1 MKNFDILSL
10 LSKAAVLLSATVL
23 LASCGGSA
31 RVDGILED
39 APDSEVI
46 VRLLDI
52 NRFKTLDTVSVDDEG
67 RFSYKMKIAAGQP
80 EFVYLFYKDTR
91 IASLLLENGD
101 RVKVTADTT
110 GTFEVSGSEE
120 SRLLAEVERDFA
132 VFSASFTDLVSR
144 LDAAD
149 PDSEEA
155 SDLKREMGASY
166 TDYYRSRVRYVM
178 EHPYSM
184 TVIPVFYQ
192 VVGAGLPV
200 FGQDTDAI
208 HFDNICDSLE
218 TVYPD
223 SRYVKSLRDEADRRQ
238 DILEMRIR
246 MQNADEVNFP
256 DIELSDV
263 SATKVML
270 SDVDAKVII
279 LHFWSPSDALQKMFN
294 LDVLKPVYEDY
305 HSRGLEIYQVA
316 LDADKAGWA
325 RTVKDQGLEWINVC
339 DVQGYASTAARLY
352 NVNSLPV
359 SFVIAEGDMT
369 AGKFTDE
376 KSLRR
381 LLDRLL

>member
-144 LDAAD
+144 L
-149 PDSEEA
+149 P
-155 SDLKREMGASY
+155 
-166 TDYYRSRVRYVM
+166 
-178 EHPYSM
+178 
-184 TVIPVFYQ
+184 
-192 VVGAGLPV
+192 
-200 FGQDTDAI
+200 
-208 HFDNICDSLE
+208 
-218 TVYPD
+218 
-223 SRYVKSLRDEADRRQ
+223 
-238 DILEMRIR
+238 
-246 MQNADEVNFP
+246 
-256 DIELSDV
+256 
-263 SATKVML
+263 
-270 SDVDAKVII
+270 
-279 LHFWSPSDALQKMFN
+279 
-294 LDVLKPVYEDY
+294 
-305 HSRGLEIYQVA
+305 
-316 LDADKAGWA
+316 
-325 RTVKDQGLEWINVC
+325 
-339 DVQGYASTAARLY
+339 
-352 NVNSLPV
+352 
-359 SFVIAEGDMT
+359 
-369 AGKFTDE
+369 
-376 KSLRR
+376 
-381 LLDRLL
+381 